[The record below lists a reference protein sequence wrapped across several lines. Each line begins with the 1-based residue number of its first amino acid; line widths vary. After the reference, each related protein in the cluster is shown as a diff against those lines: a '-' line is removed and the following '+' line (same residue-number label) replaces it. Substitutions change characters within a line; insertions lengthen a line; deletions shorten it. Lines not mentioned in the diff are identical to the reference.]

1 MFPLKSYQ
9 KASSVKEAVEL
20 LHANPN
26 SRPIAGG
33 TDILIRLH
41 EGKAGYESLI
51 DIHDLEE
58 LKRCVLDDNGTLIIG
73 TGMTFTDLIQSE
85 WVNRLV
91 PILSVAAGTVGGPQV
106 RNVATI
112 GGNICNGVTSADSAT
127 SLFCHNATLNITG
140 GSGNRTL
147 AIDAFY
153 LGPGKVDLKPDE
165 IVTSF
170 EISMENYQGYFGHYH
185 KYAMRNAMDIA
196 TIGCAAV
203 CKIEDDQLVD
213 LRLSYGVAAPVPI
226 RCKKTESRVN
236 GEKLTHKLMETI
248 AKSVSD
254 DVNPR
259 TSWRASKEFRLQI
272 IQELAQRVVSQAIE
286 KAGGKIQ

>member
-1 MFPLKSYQ
+1 MFPIKNYL
-9 KASSVKEAVEL
+9 KASSVKEAVDML
-20 LHANPN
+20 VANPN
-26 SRPIAGG
+26 SCPIAGG

-41 EGKAGYESLI
+41 EGKSGYESLI

-58 LKRCVLDDNGTLIIG
+58 LKQCRINENGSLSIG
-73 TGMTFTDLIQSE
+73 TGMTFSALMTSEEIQAHI
-85 WVNRLV
+85 
-91 PILSVAAGTVGGPQV
+91 PILAIAAGTVGGPQV
-106 RNVATI
+106 RNTATI

-127 SLFCHNATLNITG
+127 SLFCHNATLNII
-140 GSGNRTL
+140 SKNGNRTL
-147 AIDAFY
+147 PIEEFY
-153 LGPGKVDLKPDE
+153 LGPGKVDLKSDE

-170 EISMENYQGYFGHYH
+170 EISQDNYQGYLGHYH

-203 CKIEDDQLVD
+203 CKIEDDHLMD
-213 LRLSYGVAAPVPI
+213 LRLAYGVAAPVPI
-226 RCKKTESRVN
+226 RCKQTESRVI
-236 GEKLTHKLMETI
+236 GEKLTPKLMDDI
-248 AKSVSD
+248 AKSVLD

-272 IQELAQRVVSQAIE
+272 IQELARRVVKQAIE